1 MFRFIPALFFE
12 TFLQDDEDLQL
23 TVTPMRGDP
32 ALYASMG
39 AAPTCATPDEEE
51 GEAGGEEESGSGGDG
66 GATVCSG
73 W

>member
-1 MFRFIPALFFE
+1 MFRCCPVFPE

-39 AAPTCATPDEEE
+39 AAPTCTKPDEEE
-51 GEAGGEEESGSGGDG
+51 GDADGDEEGDG
-66 GATVCSG
+66 GGGGGASVCSE